1 MTTPSLSLPKHWED
15 WANLVLG
22 VWLLGSPW
30 LLPGAGEE
38 QVAMQNALAIG
49 VLLVVTQVVT
59 LLAFRV
65 WEEWGNVALGAWL
78 VTSPWALG
86 IVSPTSQANFV
97 IVVALVLSL
106 SLYELW
112 ALRRHPSRASY
123 PQSTRRD

>member
-30 LLPGAGEE
+30 LLLGAGEE

-59 LLAFRV
+59 LLAFRT

-78 VTSPWALG
+78 VISPWALG

-97 IVVALVLSL
+97 IVGALVLAL

-112 ALRRHPSRASY
+112 DVRRHPARAA
-123 PQSTRRD
+123 